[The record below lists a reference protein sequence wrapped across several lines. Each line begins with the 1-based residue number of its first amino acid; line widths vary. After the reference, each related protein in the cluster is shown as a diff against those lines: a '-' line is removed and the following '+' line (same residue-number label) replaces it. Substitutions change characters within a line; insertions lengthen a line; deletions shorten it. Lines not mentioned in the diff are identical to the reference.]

1 MDFLPQ
7 RTFTNFN
14 FRKNDSRNKLK
25 LPRIDTAYISY
36 YDYERIRKNAI
47 ITDQGENLNNERI
60 QKEQEETELAK
71 ANALKEKIKS
81 IKKVNLTQTN
91 YNKYE
96 GNDLMLEAKK
106 I

>member
-14 FRKNDSRNKLK
+14 FKNKNSKNKLN

-47 ITDQGENLNNERI
+47 VPKPEEILHNERI
-60 QKEQEETELAK
+60 QKEQETTKLAK
-71 ANALKEKIKS
+71 ANALKSKRIRS
-81 IKKVNLTQTN
+81 
-91 YNKYE
+91 
-96 GNDLMLEAKK
+96 
-106 I
+106 